1 MENGPL
7 IDFCLTY
14 FSQADVN
21 NDVAIYQRLRGYLSD
36 SPSSTYLSHA
46 VQKSTS
52 FRVTEDEPGGDGLGR
67 NSSAVDNSGALLK
80 VTVILGWLLVM
91 VECFEK

>member
-1 MENGPL
+1 MEHGPL

-14 FSQADVN
+14 FSKADVN
-21 NDVAIYQRLRGYLSD
+21 NDVAIYQRISD

-46 VQKSTS
+46 VQKSDCS
-52 FRVTEDEPGGDGLGR
+52 VSRKMNPEEMGWGC
-67 NSSAVDNSGALLK
+67 SSAVDNCGALLK
-80 VTVILGWLLVM
+80 VIVITGWLVVM